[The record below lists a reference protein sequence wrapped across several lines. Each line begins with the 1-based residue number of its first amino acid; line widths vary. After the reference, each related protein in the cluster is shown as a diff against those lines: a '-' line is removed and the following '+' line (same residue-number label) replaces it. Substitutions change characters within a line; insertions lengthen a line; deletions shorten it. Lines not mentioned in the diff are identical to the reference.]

1 MQGAFWATVAISI
14 GSLVA
19 IPWLIARIPRDYFAE
34 AKAPPLPW
42 AKAHPAWRLLLTGMK
57 NAVGLV
63 LVLVGLA
70 LLLLPGQGL
79 LTLLVGLMLLEFP
92 GKRRSELFLVR
103 KPRVRRV
110 LNWIRRR
117 AGREPLLVH
126 R

>member
-1 MQGAFWATVAISI
+1 MQGALWATVSISI

-34 AKAPPLPW
+34 PKAPPLPW
-42 AKAHPAWRLLLTGMK
+42 AQAHPAWRLVLTGLK
-57 NAVGLV
+57 NTLGLI

-70 LLLLPGQGL
+70 LLVLPGQGV

-92 GKRRSELFLVR
+92 GKRAMELWLVR

-110 LNWIRRR
+110 LDWIRRR
-117 AGREPLLVH
+117 AGRQSLLVH
-126 R
+126 E

>member
-1 MQGAFWATVAISI
+1 MQGALWATMSISI

-34 AKAPPLPW
+34 PKAPPLPW
-42 AKAHPAWRLLLTGMK
+42 AKAHPLWRVLLSGLK
-57 NAVGLV
+57 NALGLI

-70 LLLLPGQGL
+70 LLVLPGQGL

-92 GKRRSELFLVR
+92 GKRRMELFLVR
-103 KPRVRRV
+103 RPRVRRI

-117 AGREPLLVH
+117 AGRESLLVH